1 MISLLHR
8 RSINLINKKYYH
20 KNVRYYYENPQNV
33 ELFTKTRNYK
43 SIKNND
49 IESYLKLPILNRQ
62 LAEETIKVAVRDYNK
77 NKDVSIDDKSSVLI
91 LNY

>member
-33 ELFTKTRNYK
+33 ELFTKTRNYRCNK
-43 SIKNND
+43 KND
-49 IESYLKLPILNRQ
+49 IESYLKLPILNTQ
-62 LAEETIKVAVRDYNK
+62 FAEETIKVAVRDYNK
-77 NKDVSIDDKSSVLI
+77 NKER
-91 LNY
+91 